1 MKLLVRNLPRTMSE
15 FQLRE
20 MFQQHGSF
28 KYCKLVI
35 DEITGESK
43 GFGFVE
49 MLDEDEALAAIAA
62 EDGKKFGKDKIRVKA
77 TEY

>member
-15 FQLRE
+15 FELRE
-20 MFQQHGSF
+20 MFKKHGEF
-28 KYCKLVI
+28 KYCKIVL

-49 MLDEDEALAAIAA
+49 MLDEEEALAAIAA
-62 EDGKKFGKDKIRVKA
+62 EDGKKFGKLKIRVKVA
-77 TEY
+77 E